1 MKKLPRITESFLVK
15 RIKRIIKEEEEEVE
29 EVRITPQQYYD
40 LLKAVYYKATSIPR
54 LSRFKGKKLV
64 IVGDLDLSKFRGQ
77 KFLTDLG
84 PIKVLGNIDISYTN
98 IKSLD
103 NVEIT
108 GNSRYW
114 QTPYDGVMNARR
126 QRAKEREQD
135 TKREDDEW
143 NLNDTDEVGEKAH
156 VAFEYAVQEG
166 DLKTLTDDDKERVE
180 EIKREIV
187 ELEEQQNNLDAGEE
201 SYDDE
206 WSAIEERID
215 NLNEEK
221 DELLDG
227 TADVYDFY
235 PNGTHYDMTSF
246 ESLSTGH
253 EYAVGTIDEADQSV
267 EDYYEEM
274 VDRPTEYYSKDYLS
288 YFIDEEEVKDQ
299 FRDMVEE
306 WIRESPESY
315 GVEKELSRSQK
326 EEIWLLEMEKY
337 IFENTGVRFPVQY
350 PTKNSRGVFD
360 FQDEEGNNFEYYEE
374 GGNWVLDKDGVT
386 VDPNKIYDDE
396 DTSDQQ
402 DDKDSR
408 ISDIEYEIQ
417 EIKDNPDGDP
427 DEDSISD
434 AVENYLDDEIGDDP
448 YRWLTGRGYEIDD
461 FIDTRRLK
469 EQLVNDSDYGEVL
482 NSYNGSYDEIRINGN
497 NYIVMR
503 TN

>member
-1 MKKLPRITESFLVK
+1 MKKLSKITESFLIK
-15 RIKRIIKEEEEEVE
+15 RIKRLIKEEELE

-40 LLKAVYYKATSIPR
+40 FLKAVYYKAQAIPR

-64 IVGDLDLSKFRGQ
+64 IVGNLDLRTFRHQ

-84 PIKVLGNIDISYTN
+84 PIKVIGNIDISNTN
-98 IKSLD
+98 IESLD

-108 GNSRYW
+108 GYSSYY
-114 QTPYDGVMNARR
+114 QTPYDGVMKARR

-135 TKREDDEW
+135 SKREDDEW
-143 NLNDTDEVGEKAH
+143 NLNDTDEEGEKAH
-156 VAFEYAVQEG
+156 AAFEYGEQQG
-166 DLKTLTDDDKERVE
+166 DLKVLKDEEKERVN
-180 EIKREIV
+180 EIKIEIT
-187 ELEEQQNNLDAGEE
+187 ELEEQQKNLDAGEE

-215 NLNEEK
+215 NLNEEME
-221 DELLDG
+221 ELLTDKV
-227 TADVYDFY
+227 DVYDLY
-235 PNGTHYDMTSF
+235 PSGSHYNMTSF
-246 ESLSTGH
+246 ESLSTGQ

-267 EDYYEEM
+267 EDYYEELIE
-274 VDRPTEYYSKDYLS
+274 RPTDYFSKDYLS

-299 FRDMVEE
+299 FRDVVED
-306 WIRESPESY
+306 WIRESPEDY
-315 GVEKELSRSQK
+315 GVDKELSRSQK

-337 IFENTGVRFPVQY
+337 IFENTGVRFPIKYQ
-350 PTKNSRGVFD
+350 TKEDGNVFD
-360 FQDEEGNNFEYYEE
+360 FTDEEDNGFQYYNE
-374 GGNWVLDKDGVT
+374 GGNWVLDKDGVR

-402 DDKDSR
+402 DDKESR

-427 DEDSISD
+427 DEDSIND

-448 YRWLTGRGYEIDD
+448 YRWLKNYGYDIGDY
-461 FIDTRRLK
+461 IDTRKLK
-469 EQLVNDSDYGEVL
+469 EQLVNDADYGNVL
-482 NSYNGSYDEIRINGN
+482 NSYDGGYDEIRINGN
-497 NYIVMR
+497 DYIVMR

>member
-1 MKKLPRITESFLVK
+1 MKKLPKITESFLIK
-15 RIKRIIKEEEEEVE
+15 RIKRLIKEEELE

-40 LLKAVYYKATSIPR
+40 FLKAVYYKAQAIPR

-64 IVGDLDLSKFRGQ
+64 IVGNLDLRTFRHQ

-84 PIKVLGNIDISYTN
+84 PIKVIGNIDISYTN
-98 IKSLD
+98 IESLD

-108 GNSRYW
+108 GYSSYY
-114 QTPYDGVMNARR
+114 QTPYDGVMKARR

-135 TKREDDEW
+135 SKREDDEW
-143 NLNDTDEVGEKAH
+143 NLNDTDEEGEKAH
-156 VAFEYAVQEG
+156 AAFEYAEQQG
-166 DLKTLTDDDKERVE
+166 DLKVLKNEEKERVN
-180 EIKREIV
+180 EIKIEIT
-187 ELEEQQNNLDAGEE
+187 ELEEQQKNLDAGEE

-215 NLNEEK
+215 NLNEEME
-221 DELLDG
+221 ELLTDKV
-227 TADVYDFY
+227 DVYDLY
-235 PNGTHYDMTSF
+235 PSGSHYNMTSF
-246 ESLSTGH
+246 ESLSTGQ

-267 EDYYEEM
+267 EDYYEEIIE
-274 VDRPTEYYSKDYLS
+274 RPTDYFSKDYLS

-299 FRDMVEE
+299 FRDVVED
-306 WIRESPESY
+306 WIRDSPEDY
-315 GVEKELSRSQK
+315 GVDKELSRSQK

-337 IFENTGVRFPVQY
+337 IFENTGVRFPIKYQ
-350 PTKNSRGVFD
+350 TKEDGNVFD
-360 FQDEEGNNFEYYEE
+360 FTDEEDNGFQYYNE
-374 GGNWVLDKDGVT
+374 GGNWVLDKDGVR

-402 DDKDSR
+402 DDKESR

-427 DEDSISD
+427 DEDSIND

-448 YRWLTGRGYEIDD
+448 YRWLKNYGYDIGDY
-461 FIDTRRLK
+461 IDTRKLK
-469 EQLVNDSDYGEVL
+469 EQLVNDADYGNVL
-482 NSYNGSYDEIRINGN
+482 NSYDGGYDEIRINGN
-497 NYIVMR
+497 DYIVMR